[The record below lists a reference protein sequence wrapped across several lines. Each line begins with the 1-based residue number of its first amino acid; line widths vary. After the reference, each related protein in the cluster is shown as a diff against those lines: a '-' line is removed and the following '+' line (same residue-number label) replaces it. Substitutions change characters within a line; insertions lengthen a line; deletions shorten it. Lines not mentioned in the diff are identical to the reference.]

1 MRLFARRPN
10 RGDTERLG
18 GRNERE
24 SCRALRLPD
33 PSGGRGRDNRAA
45 VHRSHRSRAIRGLL
59 MAHLYKRAANH
70 WKRPTRFER
79 RESEQEEEEEA
90 PLLEGHHQGQ
100 DQEEGTL
107 EVSSS
112 PRRTTWPLPRSR
124 TRKKG
129 IHR

>member
-33 PSGGRGRDNRAA
+33 PSGGRGRYNRAA
-45 VHRSHRSRAIRGLL
+45 VHRRHRSRAIRGLL

-70 WKRPTRFER
+70 WKRPPRFEG
-79 RESEQEEEEEA
+79 RESEQEEESQPLQRTGASRSLKDIIKAKPRKRA
-90 PLLEGHHQGQ
+90 P
-100 DQEEGTL
+100 
-107 EVSSS
+107 
-112 PRRTTWPLPRSR
+112 W
-124 TRKKG
+124 K
-129 IHR
+129 